1 MHAARPSVA
10 CLCFCMLHGTSS
22 MHKAWTAILRWQETV
37 PRFGLLAA
45 YGSAVCDARGAG
57 GGNVKEVA
65 VSLAFIFRT
74 GTA

>member
-1 MHAARPSVA
+1 MNAHCPAFGCLLMLLHAAW
-10 CLCFCMLHGTSS
+10 SS